1 MVILV
6 FRLWWWFTT
15 DAPFIFLISTR
26 MI

>member
-6 FRLWWWFTT
+6 FRLWWWFAT